1 MARSDLD
8 DQLPLI
14 AYLLGPVQRVMRYPI
29 LLKGLRYYLQVSRN
43 EDDKKMD
50 GENLLE
56 KDILW
61 TERAIQ
67 IEKLAIIT
75 NITQPFQNSKKL
87 DKSGQS
93 RQNYPKISSAPT
105 SPAASPVKSEKK
117 RRSFEF
123 IRQAAERLLR
133 SR

>member
-1 MARSDLD
+1 MIRRRGKFA
-8 DQLPLI
+8 Q
-14 AYLLGPVQRVMRYPI
+14 
-29 LLKGLRYYLQVSRN
+29 
-43 EDDKKMD
+43 
-50 GENLLE
+50 

-67 IEKLAIIT
+67 IAEKLAIIT

-93 RQNYPKISSAPT
+93 RQNCPKISSAPT

-123 IRQAAERLLR
+123 MRQAAERLLR